1 MFGLP
6 LALLGLTACKPVEP
20 DPLAVAP
27 DETIRPL
34 AGPWSV
40 GGAQLALASGTALS
54 DEAGPGGAGVAMAAW
69 TREGQLWLSSTF
81 NAGAAWTTPRSLGP
95 APTGD
100 SPPTLLVSPAG
111 LALAFVLDGRPTRL
125 VMTDRGFAS
134 GSPAEAAV
142 ARHVTAIDHE
152 GTIWLAWVDHRDPER
167 PTLRAWTEGEEELIL
182 QDAPICDGPIAL
194 GVVDGALTVAARL
207 GREAGSGVRTFARDV
222 EGWTP
227 RGAWLEDAA
236 PCFADAPRVGPTRDC
251 LSDICA
257 RADRGGKLQLDGL
270 LFVADPSVS
279 LTHFTGSA
287 ELAWDSPAPVAG
299 VAAVWMVPVG
309 NLQLP
314 IAPTLLIGANQT
326 WRDYGGNVIHSHGGA
341 LALNVGGLVSG
352 GVGFGH
358 HNTLPINFYDLDGD
372 GAFEQGELRLGS
384 QRVSPYLYVGVTPVT
399 FVRLVGRQWLRR

>member
-1 MFGLP
+1 MIGAEP
-6 LALLGLTACKPVEP
+6 TPPPSTPTPSETPGWGEGEPPPAPVP
-20 DPLAVAP
+20 
-27 DETIRPL
+27 
-34 AGPWSV
+34 
-40 GGAQLALASGTALS
+40 
-54 DEAGPGGAGVAMAAW
+54 
-69 TREGQLWLSSTF
+69 
-81 NAGAAWTTPRSLGP
+81 TTP
-95 APTGD
+95 AP
-100 SPPTLLVSPAG
+100 PN
-111 LALAFVLDGRPTRL
+111 
-125 VMTDRGFAS
+125 
-134 GSPAEAAV
+134 
-142 ARHVTAIDHE
+142 
-152 GTIWLAWVDHRDPER
+152 
-167 PTLRAWTEGEEELIL
+167 
-182 QDAPICDGPIAL
+182 
-194 GVVDGALTVAARL
+194 
-207 GREAGSGVRTFARDV
+207 
-222 EGWTP
+222 
-227 RGAWLEDAA
+227 AA
-236 PCFADAPRVGPTRDC
+236 PPPPPPPPRVGPTRDC